1 MGPLREIILFSR
13 SFRMSSAAT
22 WTTVVLVVIVA
33 ASALVLAPSG
43 TAAAHAPGTPTII
56 RPLTL
61 NDGVVPSLKI
71 LEQTFPTDPVVD
83 SLTSLNS
90 TTLVLNDNVNYAV
103 TTYLYKVPGNTSKLV
118 QSVNPGG
125 AATYP
130 VSEVGAGGVF
140 YVSYENGTTGHTFW
154 EKITLAGKVTR
165 LVPPFG
171 DTFDWDLLYGNQSTM
186 YVVDETDPSLV
197 FALNPT
203 TLAVTQNLSH
213 WAPSNVLVDAVAPAP
228 GRLYMAGAIVTAAN
242 RSDVWFGY
250 RTNSTGLVTNVS
262 STPKMAEHLY
272 GTFYSIVVQGSYVYL
287 GGELE
292 HVTKHVWSSAAG
304 YFYRFDPGTGAY
316 KNETSLLP
324 VAKGSVWA
332 IEPWGTTV
340 GISQQ
345 WWQVS
350 FSTGA
355 ESFEGGIYHLA
366 ANGKSF
372 VNVSGSLPPGYVSA
386 GYFETA
392 DAGGWFINGGSNAN
406 TGAAQLVAI
415 KT

>member
-1 MGPLREIILFSR
+1 MGPLREPLLSSR
-13 SFRMSSAAT
+13 SFRRIVAGR
-22 WTTVVLVVIVA
+22 WTAVVLVVLLA
-33 ASALVLAPSG
+33 ASALVLAPSAA
-43 TAAAHAPGTPTII
+43 TATEVRELPAVV
-56 RPLTL
+56 RPMIVS
-61 NDGVVPSLKI
+61 GGAVPSRKV
-71 LEQTFPTDPVVD
+71 LEQSFPTDPFVD
-83 SLTSLNS
+83 SLAALNS
-90 TTLVLNDNVNYAV
+90 TTLVLNDNANYAV
-103 TTYLYKVPGNTSKLV
+103 STYLYRVPGNTTKLV
-118 QSVNPGG
+118 QAVNPGG
-125 AATYP
+125 VDTYP

-140 YVSYENGTTGHTFW
+140 YVSYQNGTTARTFW
-154 EKITLAGKVTR
+154 EEITLAGKVTR
-165 LVPPFG
+165 RVPPLG
-171 DTFDWDLLYGNQSTM
+171 DTFDWDLLYGNQSVL
-186 YVVDETDPSLV
+186 YIVDETDPSLV

-228 GRLYMAGAIVTAAN
+228 GRLYMAGAIVTATN
-242 RSDVWFGY
+242 RSEAWFGY

-262 STPKMAEHLY
+262 TTPKMADHLY
-272 GTFYSIVVQGSYVYL
+272 GTFYSIVLQGSYVYL

-304 YFYRFDPGTGAY
+304 YFYRYDPGSGAY

-324 VAKGSVWA
+324 VAKGAVWA
-332 IEPWGTTV
+332 VEPWGSTV

-372 VNVSGSLPPGYVSA
+372 ANVTGSLPA
-386 GYFETA
+386 GYMSDGYLETA
-392 DAGGWFINGGSNAN
+392 EAGGWFINGGSNVN